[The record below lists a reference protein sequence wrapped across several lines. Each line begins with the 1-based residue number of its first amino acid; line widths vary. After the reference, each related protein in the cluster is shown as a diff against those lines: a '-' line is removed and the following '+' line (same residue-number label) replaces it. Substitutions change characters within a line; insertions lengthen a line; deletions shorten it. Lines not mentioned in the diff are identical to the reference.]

1 MSLALPRWWVVLL
14 VALLALATVLLA
26 GDAFG
31 GEPFRMPGGTCPP
44 QC

>member
-1 MSLALPRWWVVLL
+1 MPYELPRWWFVLL
-14 VALLALATVLLA
+14 VALLALAAVLI

-31 GEPFRMPGGTCPP
+31 GDPLRVPAPVCPP